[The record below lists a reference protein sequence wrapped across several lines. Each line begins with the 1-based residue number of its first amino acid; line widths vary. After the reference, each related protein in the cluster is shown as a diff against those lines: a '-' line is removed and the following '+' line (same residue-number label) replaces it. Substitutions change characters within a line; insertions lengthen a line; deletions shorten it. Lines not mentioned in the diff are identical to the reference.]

1 MSASVGRDFMR
12 RTRYRFLSP
21 PPQARGERPPP
32 LELAAPEGAKRLA
45 LPQPDALDLAPL
57 DFAKLLRERA
67 SLREYSREPLSLDEL
82 AFLLWATQ
90 GVKAVDAPYATFRT
104 VPSAGA
110 RHALEAFVVAN
121 RVEGLAPDL
130 WRYMA
135 LSHEI
140 VLVDDARDVAARAV
154 EACHGQRFV
163 ASSAA
168 TVVWAAVPERMT
180 WRYSERGWRYLLLD
194 AGHACQ
200 NLYLAAEAMG
210 GGACAIAAFDD
221 AALDRLLG
229 LDGETAFAI
238 YVAAVGK
245 RP

>member
-1 MSASVGRDFMR
+1 
-12 RTRYRFLSP
+12 
-21 PPQARGERPPP
+21 
-32 LELAAPEGAKRLA
+32 LELPAPEGAERVA
-45 LPQPDALDLAPL
+45 LPKPDALGVLAL
-57 DFAKLLRERA
+57 DFAGLVRERA
-67 SLREYSREPLSLDEL
+67 SLRDYSREPLTLEEL

-90 GVKAVDAPYATFRT
+90 GVKSVEGDYATFRT

-110 RHALEAFVVAN
+110 RHALETFVLAN
-121 RVEGLAPDL
+121 RVEGLAPGL

-140 VLVDDARDVAARAV
+140 VLMDDSRDAPARMV

-168 TVVWAAVPERMT
+168 TFVWAAVPERMT

-200 NLYLAAEAMG
+200 NLYLTAEAIG
-210 GGACAIAAFDD
+210 GGACAVAAFDD
-221 AALDRLLG
+221 TALDRCLG
-229 LDGETAFAI
+229 LDGDTAFAI
-238 YVAAVGK
+238 YLAAVGK
-245 RP
+245 RG

>member
-1 MSASVGRDFMR
+1 MSESPGCDFMR
-12 RTRYRFLSP
+12 RTRYRFLAP
-21 PPQARGERPPP
+21 PPQARGEPPPP
-32 LELAAPEGAKRLA
+32 LELAPPAGAKRMA
-45 LPQPDALDLAPL
+45 LPPPDALALASL
-57 DFAKLLRERA
+57 DFRKLLRERA
-67 SLREYSREPLSLDEL
+67 SLREYSPAALSLDEL

-90 GVKAVDAPYATFRT
+90 GVKSVEAPHATFRT

-110 RHALEAFVVAN
+110 RHALEAFVLAN
-121 RVEGLAPDL
+121 RVEGVAPGL

-140 VLVDDARDVAARAV
+140 VLVDDSRNVAARAV
-154 EACHGQRFV
+154 DACQGQRFV

-200 NLYLAAEAMG
+200 NLYLAAEAIG

-229 LDGETAFAI
+229 IDGETAFGI